1 MLRFWECSDLSELS
15 ISIVLE
21 DMWSPNERAQVSRK
35 NSVSLRISNKYK
47 GKRGQVCALQ
57 RIGATSK
64 LVPQAGVLKKLVLQ
78 RE

>member
-47 GKRGQVCALQ
+47 GKRDKSP
-57 RIGATSK
+57 RSK
-64 LVPQAGVLKKLVLQ
+64 ETAQHQ
-78 RE
+78 N